1 MIYRPN
7 ISNDEIQYLP
17 LSSFEGEI
25 VVVDNIETYNK
36 IKDELFLENIWGF
49 DTETKP
55 CFKKGMANNTPVS
68 LLQLSSAEKTYLFR
82 LNKLEL
88 QKEVINILS
97 SPKYLKV
104 GVSISD
110 DLKALKKLKNFKPQ
124 AFFELQNYVKEF
136 GIEEMSLKKL
146 AAIVLNVRVS
156 KAQQLSNWAAEELTE
171 KQIKYAATDSWICR
185 ENYLHLKYSQND

>member
-68 LLQLSSAEKTYLFR
+68 LLQLSSAEKTFLF
-82 LNKLEL
+82 
-88 QKEVINILS
+88 V
-97 SPKYLKV
+97 
-104 GVSISD
+104 
-110 DLKALKKLKNFKPQ
+110 
-124 AFFELQNYVKEF
+124 
-136 GIEEMSLKKL
+136 
-146 AAIVLNVRVS
+146 
-156 KAQQLSNWAAEELTE
+156 
-171 KQIKYAATDSWICR
+171 
-185 ENYLHLKYSQND
+185 